1 MTKEEK
7 RKWAHALVDKICDL
21 NEQGEHYA
29 SIEFATD
36 GDKDLYISVYA
47 KEGRF
52 SKTEEFCLCPRLL
65 SECYPVG
72 YYEKI
77 MLALDELYK
86 KRSKP

>member
-29 SIEFATD
+29 SVEVATD
-36 GDKDLYISVYA
+36 RGWGLDISVYA
-47 KEGRF
+47 MEGGF
-52 SKTEEFCLCPRLL
+52 SKTKKFCLSPGAPSKR
-65 SECYPVG
+65 SSDR

>member
-36 GDKDLYISVYA
+36 GDEDLYISVYA
-47 KEGRF
+47 KEDSARRRNFAYVQGF
-52 SKTEEFCLCPRLL
+52 
-65 SECYPVG
+65 
-72 YYEKI
+72 
-77 MLALDELYK
+77 
-86 KRSKP
+86 